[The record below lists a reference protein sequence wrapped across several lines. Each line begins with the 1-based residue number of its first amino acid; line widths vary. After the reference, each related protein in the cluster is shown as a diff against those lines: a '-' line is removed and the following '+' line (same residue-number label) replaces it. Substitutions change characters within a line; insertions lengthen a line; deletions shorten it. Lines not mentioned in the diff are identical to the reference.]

1 MADKLPRGCNG
12 PECKFTECR
21 TKEHLL
27 YHVKNS
33 IPTRLKYDDLGIVPV
48 RQDFIDP
55 KLRAIFAAQVSKGAP
70 LIFMPNDIIEKND
83 RVDNQLKYRIY
94 MTGVLPCGSRA
105 MLILDGIEVHFDIM
119 VPDGTT
125 PAAFDDLLRGLLV
138 GKNVPFTGIK
148 NTQALKLKGFQ
159 KAPRPW
165 KRITFDTL
173 QDRKKGID
181 MIEALNR
188 EYADA
193 GKPKLETAADDCKRG
208 TSDYYFPKVA
218 RELRF
223 ATADWNRIEKY
234 TAVPA
239 RTYSPNC
246 DYVLRVNINNLKK
259 LDKQKREELKN
270 PNHILSQVMDRDNTM
285 VAQWD
290 IETWRKVQ
298 NGMVPT
304 PADEDYVIFMM
315 CAAYFW
321 HHSMDPM
328 MAVCCFHTTSEVR
341 KGMLLSIECANE
353 RDVLFAHMYVKGK
366 MSPEILSAFN
376 GQNFDWPL
384 YREKLRREGLL
395 VELKRNLSALTVLQN
410 ETETNVLKWCF
421 TSTNIKIDAETKH
434 RAECV
439 AKFPGMID
447 IDVLPIFLKMY
458 PKMEVR
464 KSFSLNFFLQ
474 KNGLE
479 SKEDMHF
486 KTMFKIYERARKLS
500 ERSEKYRKCHCDE
513 LRQFLAAQ
521 SMQAVQN
528 ATAGTIDAGTA
539 IPTVWKPH
547 CACCDKV
554 PEIDCKKNPKFVPN
568 GNEPEFTP
576 DLHDDLVHVPMGV
589 VSGDSAVRTEGTSE
603 GKVSTEGA
611 AVPKCCQ
618 CGKAP
623 RNLNDMRDVAYYCT
637 IDTIRPQQLCV
648 KRAILPDKRELS
660 TMSYVSLYDS
670 FFRADGMKVRN
681 VIGSYCHRRGIAFS
695 NAGSGKTPEEK
706 DHYPGAW
713 VFPPERGLNAKRPIT
728 GLDFASLY
736 PSLMMCYNLSPDMVV
751 YSKDIAEA
759 LAAEGY
765 SIHYIKPFNFERGAE
780 KGSAGNKHL
789 TAEGWTVRH
798 NGLFNPKKNKKAVI
812 EYVKTVSMA
821 FKITSAHE
829 LFGASCADIVCAAVG
844 TTIDVATSAHNA
856 AVAEVHGKIVTNSVS
871 YGVIATDKSI
881 DAATREVYIEY
892 PERGGATSAQELTM
906 QYMKEKG
913 LKPARRV
920 KYIPVEGRDPLPG
933 ERMGIFAFIVK
944 KLFDK
949 RVPIKGE
956 FVRLS
961 KLLEQMELAKTKVW
975 TYRDAKGQE
984 HTTTMADVKF
994 QIAKVDSKQKALK
1007 VLANTFYGESGNYL
1021 SSIYELLVAAGITSA
1036 GQENIKKVA
1045 GFITGK
1051 GYGPR
1056 YGDSVTHDTPV
1067 LVRFPNSDIGYRT
1080 IDDLTFDGKPL
1091 EWQQYGPVLPDGT
1104 VKEQARTDLY
1114 AWSDVGW
1121 TEINRVIRHRTDK
1134 DIYRVLTHTG
1144 VVDVTSDHSLL
1155 SPAGDRITPL
1165 EVRVGTA
1172 LMHADLPSRN
1182 DWTNDEIHPSEAYS
1196 MGLFWSDGSCGI
1208 YEYDMKYNNREGTYK
1223 GNKYSWAI
1231 NNQNLD
1237 FLRKSKEGLE
1247 YVYPGYTFKI
1257 LDTMKSSN
1265 VYKLVATCERYGGI
1279 KELVLKYRKLF
1290 YDDHCK
1296 NADGYTYKSIPNCI
1310 LNSDPETKSLFME
1323 GYYAGDGDKDAH
1335 GYVRF
1340 DNKGKI
1346 GSAALYHLQC
1356 ELGYKTSL
1364 NTRSDKPD
1372 VYRITCTRG
1381 GKNQR
1386 KDATKIKKIVN
1397 LGKTQEYVYDL
1408 ETANHHF
1415 SAGIGRMIVHN
1426 TDSIYTTCP
1435 EAVYAAADAKF
1446 ASAMA
1451 AVNEKYADTPNVP
1464 EPTTDAEKEYKAARV
1479 KARTEYWTEMVD
1491 ITMKVMNA
1499 LKEEV
1504 SDYLLSDNGTCFL
1517 NMAYEEVGFPTVLCG
1532 KKKYYLTP
1540 HIETINFYPK
1550 DVFIRGIDIIKQGQT
1565 QISKKLGDEFMRES
1579 LSPANERE
1587 LIDIAVDKIRKFYS
1601 MNLDSTMFAL
1611 SAKYNPTKKNVPVL
1625 TFVSRMKEMQKK
1637 YAPGTATPNPTLYAL
1652 YEPPE
1657 PGDKFAYVIVKKDQ
1671 HFTLQGKKIEIKK
1684 GDQMEF
1690 LRVYNEFANASKNG
1704 STVPAMEI
1712 DMNYYVKNAIV
1723 GIFARFIAYH
1733 PRFQPPA
1740 GKYDPQDKDQY
1751 KQMDEFCVSAAGKY
1765 LEELCDS
1772 ITGFDK
1778 TEVKKRGQDYRA
1790 VYRRADKAIREELT
1804 ARYGAA
1810 AEILH
1815 SIDVHD
1821 TTEDNRARSTRIVE
1835 QIKQHCRAEA
1845 LTLVG
1850 DNSEKYVDAMSAHGI
1865 GVFKLKRIYKTDK
1878 GGGAA
1883 ASMTEGYKRAETEII
1898 DKLFKTLGPTSRII
1912 YDYEQR
1918 FIEIIDEMRAEGITD
1933 PKDDQIQHVN
1943 ALDKESEQNLET
1955 VHSLTLRLTTIYM
1968 LQERLKRLIDHIEKL
1983 RMKAINEPVD
1993 PKINPRELSKQEAK
2007 SSPIIEDFQWG

>member
-12 PECKFTECR
+12 PECAFTECR

-27 YHVKNS
+27 YHVKNN
-33 IPTRLKYDDLGIVPV
+33 IPTRLKYDDLGIVPT

-105 MLILDGIEVHFDIM
+105 MLILDGIEVHFDVM
-119 VPDGTT
+119 VPDGMM
-125 PAAFDDLLRGLLV
+125 PNAFDDLLRGMFV
-138 GKNVPFTGIK
+138 GKNIPFTSIK

-159 KAPRPW
+159 KAPRQW

-188 EYADA
+188 EYAES

-208 TSDYYFPKVA
+208 ASDYYFPKVA

-246 DYVLRVNINNLKK
+246 DYVLRVNIHDLKK

-270 PNHILSQVMDRDNTM
+270 PSHILSQVMDRDNTM

-304 PADEDYVIFMM
+304 PKDEDYVIFMM

-328 MAVCCFHTTSEVR
+328 MAVCCFHTTSDVR
-341 KGMLLSIECANE
+341 KGMLLSIECASE
-353 RDVLFAHMYVKGK
+353 RDVLFAHMYVMGK

-384 YREKLRREGLL
+384 YREKLRRESLL

-434 RAECV
+434 HAECV

-486 KTMFKIYERARKLS
+486 KTMFKIYERARKLT
-500 ERSEKYRKCHCDE
+500 ERNAQYKVCHCDE
-513 LRQFLAAQ
+513 LKQFITAQ
-521 SMQAVQN
+521 IADPGV
-528 ATAGTIDAGTA
+528 
-539 IPTVWKPH
+539 VWKHH

-568 GNEPEFTP
+568 GNEPEYLQ
-576 DLHDDLVHVPMGV
+576 DLHDDLVHIDVTKASV
-589 VSGDSAVRTEGTSE
+589 NNVQ
-603 GKVSTEGA
+603 
-611 AVPKCCQ
+611 VPKCCQ

-648 KRAILPDKRELS
+648 KRAIVPDKRELS

-695 NAGSGKTPEEK
+695 NAGSGKTAEEK

-713 VFPPERGLNAKRPIT
+713 VFPPERGLNATRPIT

-736 PSLMMCYNLSPDMVV
+736 PSLMMCYNLSPDMVI
-751 YSKDIAEA
+751 YDKATADA

-765 SIHYIKPFNFERGAE
+765 SIHHIKPFNFERGAE
-780 KGSAGNKHL
+780 KGSAANKHL

-798 NGLFNPKKNKKAVI
+798 NGLFNPKKNTRAVT
-812 EYVKTVSMA
+812 EYVKTIAQV

-829 LFGASCADIVCAAVG
+829 LFSFTTADIICEAVG
-844 TTIDVATSAHNA
+844 TDYNTANAAHNA
-856 AVAEVHGKIVTNSVS
+856 GIAEKQKKIVT
-871 YGVIATDKSI
+871 GHVIASDKSI
-881 DAATREVYIEY
+881 DATTREIYIEY
-892 PERGGATSAQELTM
+892 PERDDATSAQMLLM
-906 QYMKEKG
+906 QHLKSKG

-920 KYIPVEGRDPLPG
+920 KYLPVEGRDPLPG

-961 KLLEQMELAKTKVW
+961 KLQEQMELAKTKVW
-975 TYRDAKGQE
+975 TYKDAKGQE
-984 HTTTMADVKF
+984 CTTTMAEVKF

-1067 LVRFPNSDIGYRT
+1067 LVRFPSGDIGYRT
-1080 IDDLTFDGKPL
+1080 IDNLTCNGKPL
-1091 EWQQYGPVLPDGT
+1091 TWQQYGPVLADGSI
-1104 VKEQARTDLY
+1104 KECAMTDLY
-1114 AWSDVGW
+1114 AWSDIGW
-1121 TEINRVIRHRTDK
+1121 TAINRVIRHKTAK

-1155 SPAGDRITPL
+1155 SPDGDRITPL
-1165 EVRVGTA
+1165 EVHVGTE
-1172 LMHADLPSRN
+1172 LMHSDLPSGN
-1182 DWTNDEIHPSEAYS
+1182 DWANEEIHPAEAYS
-1196 MGLFWSDGSCGI
+1196 MGLFWSDGSCGA
-1208 YEYDMKYNNREGTYK
+1208 YEYDMKYPNGKEGTYK
-1223 GNKYSWAI
+1223 GTKYSWAI
-1231 NNQNLD
+1231 NNQNLE
-1237 FLRKSKEGLE
+1237 FLRRSKNELE
-1247 YVYPGYTFKI
+1247 HRYDNYEFKI

-1265 VYKLVATCERYGGI
+1265 VYKLVATCKEYGGV
-1279 KELVLKYRKLF
+1279 KDLVMRYRKLF

-1296 NADGYTYKSIPNCI
+1296 NDDGYTYKHIPECL
-1310 LNSDPETKSLFME
+1310 LNADPETKRLFME

-1356 ELGYKTSL
+1356 ELGYKTSI
-1364 NTRSDKPD
+1364 NIRADKPD

-1386 KDATKIKKIVN
+1386 KNPSKIKKIVN
-1397 LGKTQEYVYDL
+1397 LGPTDKYVYDL
-1408 ETANHHF
+1408 ETENHHF

-1435 EAVYAAADAKF
+1435 EAVYASADAKF
-1446 ASAMA
+1446 ATAMA
-1451 AVNEKYADTPNVP
+1451 EVNAKWAGTPNVP
-1464 EPTTDAEKEYKAARV
+1464 EPTTDAEREYKAARV

-1504 SDYLLSDNGTCFL
+1504 SDFLLSDNGTCFL

-1601 MNLDSTMFAL
+1601 MKLDPTMFAL

-1625 TFVSRMKEMQKK
+1625 TFVGRMKEMQKK
-1637 YAPGTATPNPTLYAL
+1637 YAPNGATPNPTLYAL

-1657 PGDKFAYVIVKKDQ
+1657 PGDKFTYVIVKKDQ
-1671 HFTLQGKKIEIKK
+1671 HFTLQGKRIEIKK

-1690 LRVYNEFANASKNG
+1690 LRVYNEFANASAQG
-1704 STVPAMEI
+1704 SSVPAMEI

-1740 GKYDPQDKDQY
+1740 GKYDVQDKDQY
-1751 KQMDEFCVSAAGKY
+1751 KQMDEYCVSAAGKY

-1778 TEVKKRGQDYRA
+1778 NELKKRGQDYRT
-1790 VYRRADKAIREELT
+1790 VYRRADKAIREELIT
-1804 ARYGAA
+1804 RYGPA

-1815 SIDVHD
+1815 SVDVHD
-1821 TTEDNRARSTRIVE
+1821 TAEDNRARSTRIVE

-1850 DNSEKYVDAMSAHGI
+1850 DTSEKYVSAMAEHGI
-1865 GVFKLKRIYKTDK
+1865 GVFKLKRIYMTDK

-1883 ASMTEGYKRAETEII
+1883 ASMMDGYKRAEIDVI
-1898 DKLFKTLGPTSRII
+1898 DKLFKTVGPTSRII
-1912 YDYEQR
+1912 YDYERR

-1933 PKDDQIQHVN
+1933 PKDEHIKHVN
-1943 ALDKESEQNLET
+1943 ALDEASEQNLET
-1955 VHSLTLRLTTIYM
+1955 VHSLTLRLTTVYM
-1968 LQERLKRLIDHIEKL
+1968 LQERLKRLIEHIEKL

-2007 SSPIIEDFQWG
+2007 SSPIIDEFQWG